1 MKATKIMAVV
11 AVAAMVVL
19 ASNAYAGEGW
29 GSNKGENGMKKNFDK
44 MAQELN
50 LTAEQR
56 AALDKERETTIPK
69 IKALRDKIRASREQL
84 KTELDKARPDKAKL
98 ALLVEEMKNLTGEQI
113 QMKIDKILAMKTIL
127 TPEQSAKMKSIRET
141 KKKEFE
147 GKRKGRGDKGGP
159 HGDF

>member
-29 GSNKGENGMKKNFDK
+29 GSDKGENGMKKYFDK

-50 LTAEQR
+50 LTAEQK
-56 AALDKERETTIPK
+56 AALDKQRETTMPK
-69 IKALRDKIRASREQL
+69 MKALKDKMRSSREQL
-84 KTELDKARPDKAKL
+84 KAELDKSQPDKAKL
-98 ALLVEEMKNLTGEQI
+98 ASLVEEMKNLTGEQI
-113 QMKIDKILAMKTIL
+113 QMKIDKVLATKTIL
-127 TPEQSAKMKSIRET
+127 TPEQSAKMKSMRES

-147 GKRKGRGDKGGP
+147 EKRKGKGDKGGP
-159 HGDF
+159 HDDF